1 MDIEEIYGKP
11 ASITAVSVGG
21 FKSFAEEQRVE
32 IRPLTLLAG
41 ANSSG
46 KSSLLQPILLL
57 KQTLEDSSDPG
68 PLLLDGPHVRFS
80 SADQVLTR
88 IGGRRRPLHFRVGF
102 ESGDD
107 SLFEIFQ
114 KKDDVFDL
122 TESSLRISGEE
133 VLLKA
138 EDRGLATEAVEA
150 LSPALIGA
158 MDYLHKGKLQWDVVR
173 HRCFLS
179 VTPRI
184 DGHRQEWIEPTP
196 DRVFG
201 SLLRRII
208 HIPGLRGNPERFYK
222 KSAVGDSFPGSFDRY
237 VASIVAG
244 WQGTSDER
252 FVALND
258 SLRSLGLTWNVSA
271 NSLDAN
277 RLELL
282 VGQLSNQDGKS
293 LVNIADVGMGVS
305 QSLPVLVALLVAEPG
320 SLVFIEQPEF
330 HLHPRAEQAMA
341 SILADAANR
350 GVRVV
355 AETHSSILLL
365 AIQTLIVQGK
375 LDPGEVLLHWFRRD
389 KRGATKINS
398 AELDER
404 GAYGD
409 WPVDFGEV
417 EMAAD
422 NAYLDAVE
430 AKVFGPQKTKHAR
443 K

>member
-1 MDIEEIYGKP
+1 MDIENLYEKTR
-11 ASITAVSVGG
+11 AITAVSVGG
-21 FKSFAEEQRVE
+21 FKSLAEEQRVE

-68 PLLLDGPHVRFS
+68 PLLLDGPHVRYS
-80 SADQVLTR
+80 NADQVLTR
-88 IGGRRRPLHFRVGF
+88 IGKRRRPDHFRVGF
-102 ESGDD
+102 ESGNN
-107 SLFEIFQ
+107 SIFEIFQ
-114 KKDDVFDL
+114 KKGEGFDL
-122 TESSLRISGEE
+122 MESSLKISGEE
-133 VLLKA
+133 VVLKA
-138 EDRGLATEAVEA
+138 ESKGLATEAVEA
-150 LSPALIGA
+150 LSPAFFGTMEHL
-158 MDYLHKGKLQWDVVR
+158 YKSRVQWDVVR
-173 HRCFLS
+173 FRCFLS
-179 VTPRI
+179 IMARI
-184 DGHRQEWIEPTP
+184 DGQRQDWTEPTP

-222 KSAVGDSFPGSFDRY
+222 KSAVGESFPGSFDRY
-237 VASIVAG
+237 VASIVAT
-244 WQGTSDER
+244 WQSTSDER
-252 FVALND
+252 FATLND
-258 SLRSLGLTWNVSA
+258 SLRTLGLTWNVAA

-282 VGQLSNQDGKS
+282 VGQLSNRDGKS
-293 LVNIADVGMGVS
+293 FVNIADVGMGVS

-341 SILADAANR
+341 SILADAVNR

-365 AIQTLIVQGK
+365 AVQTLIAQDK
-375 LDPGEVLLHWFRRD
+375 LDPANVILHWFQRD
-389 KRGATKINS
+389 KRGATKITT
-398 AELDER
+398 AELDEH

-430 AKVFGPQKTKHAR
+430 AKVFPEKMKRAR